1 MNVWLVLFLLGPAR
15 GDEVGT
21 EPAVQ
26 QEIQARKFEPKIV
39 AGASELGMS
48 ADFVYRANRGIELIF
63 LRDYK
68 GAKDWWDLLEADY
81 PGTAVRHV
89 GRVLIYQALMLE
101 NLDYRFEK
109 QYRTHSK
116 LALEDLDEADAQ
128 PGNEAWEAFLRGG
141 VEGIESI
148 HLMRKNQY
156 LPALTLGL
164 DAIRA
169 LERLEKV
176 APDFVDPVLGQ
187 GLYKFWR
194 AVVAKKTRLIPPG
207 EKNGQ
212 ENGILAMKQAEREAL
227 FVSPAATLALS
238 YAYLEE
244 KKLGRA
250 TASLRKNQRLYPDN
264 VINNM
269 VLARAL
275 ILQRKLDEALVL
287 LKHIESIDTDNHRV
301 HYYRATVWLR
311 KNNLSEAHAS
321 IDRYLGFTLEKKF
334 RAIGLHRKGEIHQRA
349 REVELAKKF
358 YREAVDTDDYGPSK
372 SMLVRLEKQDKK
384 R

>member
-1 MNVWLVLFLLGPAR
+1 LLLCPAHAN
-15 GDEVGT
+15 EVS
-21 EPAVQ
+21 PKAPSQQ
-26 QEIQARKFEPKIV
+26 QEQSAQFDPKIV
-39 AGASELGMS
+39 AGAAELGMTE
-48 ADFVYRANRGIELIF
+48 DFVHRANKGIELIF

-68 GAKDWWDLLEADY
+68 GAKTWWDQLETDY

-116 LALEDLDEADAQ
+116 LALKALDAAESQ

-148 HLMRKNQY
+148 HLMRKAQY
-156 LPALTLGL
+156 LPALSLGL

-169 LERLEKV
+169 LERLEEL
-176 APDFVDPVLGQ
+176 APGFVDPVLGQ

-194 AVVAKKTRLIPPG
+194 AVVATKTRLIPPG
-207 EKNGQ
+207 EKNGR
-212 ENGILAMKQAEREAL
+212 ENGILDMKQAERDAL
-227 FVSPAATLALS
+227 FVSPAATIAIA

-250 TASLRKNQRLYPDN
+250 AVYLRKNQRLYPDN
-264 VINNM
+264 VINNL
-269 VLARAL
+269 VLARTF

-287 LKHIESIDTDNHRV
+287 LDHIQAVDTDNHRI
-301 HYYRATVWLR
+301 HYYRATALLR
-311 KNNLSEAHAS
+311 KNQLPEAHAA
-321 IDRYLGFTLEKKF
+321 IDRYLGFPLDKRL
-334 RAIGLHRKGEIHQRA
+334 RAMGLHRKGEVHHRA
-349 REVELAKKF
+349 REMESAKKY
-358 YREAVDTDDYGPSK
+358 YREAVETNGYSQSK
-372 SMLVRLEKQDKK
+372 AALARLDKK
-384 R
+384 EKNR